1 VSGSRSG
8 SGGWRMAAAEWEKG
22 RRWMK
27 VLMSMWRGRYI
38 VNKKGFWVL
47 GVKS

>member
-38 VNKKGFWVL
+38 VSKKGFWVL